1 MQKYLDIHITIIFAA
16 ALIATMLWPLTALPP
31 TPEGSDKLVHLLA
44 FAVLALPFAISG
56 RFGLLSV
63 FLCTSAFGGFIEIIQ
78 PSFNRSSEFND
89 WVADT
94 IGALLGVACS
104 FAYRRL

>member
-1 MQKYLDIHITIIFAA
+1 MHKYLDIQITLLFAIVLSCA
-16 ALIATMLWPLTALPP
+16 MLWPLTVPP
-31 TPEGSDKLVHLLA
+31 STPEGSDKLVHLLA
-44 FAVLALPFAISG
+44 FAVLVLPFAISG

-94 IGALLGVACS
+94 IGALLGVACG